1 MYHRCLYSGSVV
13 VFDEKKFCGE
23 LNENSLIK
31 SLDSCFYI
39 CNTCNKIYLKDSVP
53 CQAVSNKL
61 EVFNLPEEF
70 QIICKLKVLIGKCI
84 LFKKVAIMRR
94 REMKNM
100 TGTICNIPVDNID
113 VTNLSPRTS
122 HSSRLMNVKFK
133 HKLEYHGYV
142 LFEPVRP
149 DSPWSVLSYLKQ
161 NNQFYKDALP

>member
-1 MYHRCLYSGSVV
+1 M
-13 VFDEKKFCGE
+13 
-23 LNENSLIK
+23 
-31 SLDSCFYI
+31 
-39 CNTCNKIYLKDSVP
+39 KDSVP

-161 NNQFYKDALP
+161 NNQFYKDALPWSDCEEVAPRVDCETTGVERQFDYINEKPLQFCH